1 MTGKFTFSRE
11 ERLRYNKHIDRL
23 FSGGKSFVMPPLKVF
38 YLDSGEPE
46 DQPCRVLISVPRR
59 KFKKAVDRNRLR
71 RLIREAYRMNSHR
84 LMEHQVHMHIAIV
97 YIGNTAD
104 IIYRDIEGRMSA
116 CLERLV
122 KEVTGDG

>member
-59 KFKKAVDRNRLR
+59 KFKKAV
-71 RLIREAYRMNSHR
+71 EASFKYQKLNKGTCFIEVVSTCPSNWKLTPQEANKWLENNMFPF
-84 LMEHQVHMHIAIV
+84 
-97 YIGNTAD
+97 YPIGD
-104 IIYRDIEGRMSA
+104 IKVPKS
-116 CLERLV
+116 
-122 KEVTGDG
+122 